1 MAPRTAPFR
10 VGPDFQY
17 PSRIELPNQTDPT
30 GPQMVLT
37 LCAPSELSTYHLDT
51 LLEYGETGIRNEQH
65 KYRYPTRKIVRPKN
79 RKATKKL
86 PQFLKLPV
94 ELQSL
99 ILKLAFLQQHRRVL
113 LTLFGAEVHREGT
126 KEILTPLLVSHRI
139 KEAFELNYHRLFTL
153 GPLLINS
160 DKDML
165 VFDDS
170 STCSLDDFRPCADMI
185 KAVAVSIQRPDFPS
199 FVNELRNYPNLEVVF
214 IILPF
219 NLHERDERENIVRAW
234 GDADEHRLSHKKE
247 VMFERIH
254 PNNPYIAGVEIR
266 SNLIAGE
273 IKPTGDVRDI
283 RTLYFLHLQMARVVG
298 ESRITPHIRYV
309 RLIPEGRLE
318 REEVNDAED
327 EWDSGEDRPARRIIR
342 RSRHGYGNRRVL
354 RL

>member
-1 MAPRTAPFR
+1 MAPRAAPFR

-17 PSRIELPNQTDPT
+17 PSKIELPNQNDPR

-37 LCAPSELSTYHLDT
+37 LCAPSELSTYHIDT
-51 LLEYGETGIRNEQH
+51 LLEYGETGIRNRQH
-65 KYRYPTRKIVRPKN
+65 KYRYPTKKIVHKKN
-79 RKATKKL
+79 RKATKL
-86 PQFLKLPV
+86 PKFLKLPV
-94 ELQSL
+94 ELQSS

-126 KEILTPLLVSHRI
+126 KEILTPLLVSPRI
-139 KEAFELNYHRLFTL
+139 KEAFELNCHRLFTL

-165 VFDDS
+165 VIDDS
-170 STCSLDDFRPCADMI
+170 STCSLDDFHPCADMI
-185 KAVAVSIQRPDFPS
+185 KAIAVSIRRPDFPS
-199 FVNELRNYPNLEVVF
+199 FVNEFQNYPNLEVVF

-219 NLHERDERENIVRAW
+219 NLGERNERENTVRAW
-234 GDADEHRLSHKKE
+234 DDVDERRLSHKKE

-254 PNNPYIAGVEIR
+254 PNNPYIARADIPG
-266 SNLIAGE
+266 NLIAGE
-273 IKPTGDVRDI
+273 IKPTSDVRDI

-298 ESRITPHIRYV
+298 ESLITPHIRYV
-309 RLIPEGRLE
+309 RLIPEGGLE

-327 EWDSGEDRPARRIIR
+327 EWDSEEDRPARRIIR
-342 RSRHGYGNRRVL
+342 RPRHGYGNRRVL